1 MQTIQLT
8 IEGMSCGHCVA
19 RVRRALESLEGVEV
33 RSVDVGSAAA
43 DLDPARTSPGHLIRA
58 VDDLG
63 FTASVAATKAA

>member
-43 DLDPARTSPGHLIRA
+43 DLDPARTSLGHLIRA